1 VSGEQEP
8 EIDTEALWLEIKGK
22 KPLKQGRFIGEEGDK
37 FYIALSEEEV
47 YELSPVVYYIWL
59 MCDGEHTVEEILD
72 KLSEDVEISR
82 EELVKPLTLVF
93 DSLYKANLVKY
104 M

>member
-1 VSGEQEP
+1 VGSGREP
-8 EIDTEALWLEIKGK
+8 ETDAEALWREIKGK
-22 KPLKQGRFIGEEGDK
+22 KPLKQGRFIGEEGGR
-37 FYIALSEEEV
+37 FYVALSGEEV

-72 KLSEDVEISR
+72 KLSEEVEISR

-93 DSLYKANLVKY
+93 DSLHRANLVKY
-104 M
+104 V